1 MNKNNRVFVTFAI
14 CLQVFILLFAT
25 MVAPAGATEDSPVLL
40 FLHGNIS
47 LDEEPAPVG
56 TEIVVKLN
64 EDVVGSSSVYH
75 EGLYGDEPN
84 KRLSITCDP
93 ENYGDIKFYV
103 NGNEAQIVNP
113 ADLENAKSWDLIE
126 LDLIAKSPADSNS
139 GNGGSSGGGSG
150 VSTGTSNEDTAKPG
164 GSGDDT
170 GVNQQDTQP
179 PEEISSSPDSES
191 AGSKNNLSTT
201 IILAVVIVI
210 VALGALFYAKNK
222 GL

>member
-14 CLQVFILLFAT
+14 SLQVFILLFAT

-40 FLHGNIS
+40 FLYGNIS
-47 LDEEPAPVG
+47 LDGEPAPIG

-84 KRLSITCDP
+84 KRFSITCDP
-93 ENYGDIKFYV
+93 ENYGDTKFYV

-113 ADLENAKSWDLIE
+113 ADLENAKSWHLIG

-150 VSTGTSNEDTAKPG
+150 VSTGTATDTAVPG
-164 GSGDDT
+164 GA
-170 GVNQQDTQP
+170 GV
-179 PEEISSSPDSES
+179 PDGAGEAA
-191 AGSKNNLSTT
+191 AGSTPGGTT
-201 IILAVVIVI
+201 TSEAEPSQMDKPISPVVII
-210 VALGALFYAKNK
+210 AIIAIIGIAAFAIYKKLQ
-222 GL
+222 